1 MLYSFEHNIKELPKT
16 IPLFPLNRVLLLPK
30 AKLPLNLF
38 ENRYLH
44 MFDHALANN
53 KIIGMI
59 QPKGKILS
67 DSDIK
72 NPNLYEI
79 GCAGR
84 ITAFS
89 ETNDNRYEL
98 ILKGVCRFRM
108 KKEKKIING
117 FRSADVSWDE
127 FKEDYETLSLVN
139 PKKRKDFEALM
150 KIFLKKI
157 SITADWEM
165 VETTNDE
172 DLVNMISMCCP
183 FDVSEKQALLEAKT
197 LSERLEILTSLMQMG
212 INENKMASSGTPS

>member
-1 MLYSFEHNIKELPKT
+1 MLYSFEHRIIDLPSV
-16 IPLFPLNRVLLLPK
+16 IPLFPLNKVLLLPR

-44 MFDHALANN
+44 MLDYALTNK

-59 QPKGKILS
+59 QPRDSKTK
-67 DSDIK
+67 DSDTR
-72 NPNLYEI
+72 NPSLYQI

-98 ILKGVCRFRM
+98 ILKGICRFKI
-108 KKEKKIING
+108 KKEKKVING
-117 FRSADVSWDE
+117 FRSAEISWDQYNN
-127 FKEDYETLSLVN
+127 DYNSSSLKSS
-139 PKKRKDFEALM
+139 KKRKDFESLL

-157 SITADWEM
+157 SINADWEM

-183 FDVSEKQALLEAKT
+183 FDVSEKQALLEAKN
-197 LSERLEILTSLMQMG
+197 LDDRLEVLNSLMQMG
-212 INENKMASSGTPS
+212 INDNKMSVSGNPS

>member
-1 MLYSFEHNIKELPKT
+1 MKELPNV
-16 IPLFPLNRVLLLPK
+16 IPLFPLNKVLLLPR

-44 MFDHALANN
+44 MLDYALSNR

-59 QPKGKILS
+59 QPKDKGTK
-67 DSDIK
+67 DSDTK
-72 NPNLYEI
+72 NPGLYQI

-98 ILKGVCRFRM
+98 ILKGVCRFRV
-108 KKEKKIING
+108 KKERKVING
-117 FRSADVSWDE
+117 FRSAEVSW
-127 FKEDYETLSLVN
+127 KEYEVDYNPHSLKSL
-139 PKKRKDFEALM
+139 KKRKDFESLL
-150 KIFLKKI
+150 KIFLSKI
-157 SITADWEM
+157 SINADWEM
-165 VETTNDE
+165 VETTDDE

-197 LSERLEILTSLMQMG
+197 LDDRLEVLTSLMQMG
-212 INENKMASSGTPS
+212 INENKMSISGNPS

>member
-1 MLYSFEHNIKELPKT
+1 MLYSFEHNIKELPKS

-53 KIIGMI
+53 RIIGMI
-59 QPKGKILS
+59 QPKGRVLS
-67 DSDIK
+67 DSDTK

-117 FRSADVSWDE
+117 FRSAEVSWDE
-127 FKEDYETLSLVN
+127 FKQDYETLSLVN

-157 SITADWEM
+157 SISADWEM

>member
-1 MLYSFEHNIKELPKT
+1 MLYSFEHNIKELPKS

-59 QPKGKILS
+59 QPREKVLS

-108 KKEKKIING
+108 KKEKKIMNG

-127 FKEDYETLSLVN
+127 FKEDYETLSLAN

-157 SITADWEM
+157 SISADWEM

>member
-1 MLYSFEHNIKELPKT
+1 MLYSFEHNIKELPKS

-59 QPKGKILS
+59 QPREKVLS
-67 DSDIK
+67 NSDIK

-108 KKEKKIING
+108 KKEKKIMNG

-127 FKEDYETLSLVN
+127 FKEDYETLSLAN

-157 SITADWEM
+157 SISADWEM

>member
-59 QPKGKILS
+59 QPKGKILR

-127 FKEDYETLSLVN
+127 FKEDYETLSLVS

-157 SITADWEM
+157 SISADWEM

>member
-1 MLYSFEHNIKELPKT
+1 MLYSFEHNIKELPKS
-16 IPLFPLNRVLLLPK
+16 IPLFPLNKVLLLPR

-44 MFDHALANN
+44 MLDHALTNK

-59 QPKGKILS
+59 QPRGKAFGNK
-67 DSDIK
+67 DVRT
-72 NPNLYEI
+72 PPLYEV

-84 ITAFS
+84 VTAFS

-98 ILKGVCRFRM
+98 ILKGVCRFRV
-108 KKEKKIING
+108 KKENKVING
-117 FRSADVSWDE
+117 FRSASVDWGEYKKD
-127 FKEDYETLSLVN
+127 FDTLSLISS
-139 PKKRKDFEALM
+139 KKRQDFEALL
-150 KIFLKKI
+150 KIFLEKI
-157 SITADWEM
+157 SINADWEM

-197 LSERLEILTSLMQMG
+197 LQSRLEVLTSLMQMG
-212 INENKMASSGTPS
+212 INDNKMVSSGNPS

>member
-1 MLYSFEHNIKELPKT
+1 MLYSFEHNIKELPKS

-53 KIIGMI
+53 RIIGMI
-59 QPKGKILS
+59 QPKGRGLS
-67 DSDIK
+67 DSDTK

-108 KKEKKIING
+108 KKEKKITNG
-117 FRSADVSWDE
+117 FRSAEVSWDE
-127 FKEDYETLSLVN
+127 FKQDYETLSLVN

-157 SITADWEM
+157 SISADWEM

>member
-1 MLYSFEHNIKELPKT
+1 MLYSFEHNVKELPST
-16 IPLFPLNRVLLLPK
+16 LPLFPLNKVLLLPR

-44 MFDHALANN
+44 MLDYALAN
-53 KIIGMI
+53 KRMIGMI
-59 QPKGKILS
+59 QPKERVLKN
-67 DSDIK
+67 SDIK
-72 NPNLYEI
+72 NPSLYEI

-84 ITAFS
+84 VTAFS

-98 ILKGVCRFRM
+98 ILKGVCRFKI

-117 FRSADVSWDE
+117 FRSADVSWDV
-127 FKEDYETLSLVN
+127 FKNDYKTDILSNL
-139 PKKRKDFEALM
+139 KKRQDFEALL

-157 SITADWEM
+157 SISADWEM

-183 FDVSEKQALLEAKT
+183 FDVSEKQALLEAVT
-197 LSERLEILTSLMQMG
+197 LDQRLNVLSSLMQMG
-212 INENKMASSGTPS
+212 LNDNKMASSANPS